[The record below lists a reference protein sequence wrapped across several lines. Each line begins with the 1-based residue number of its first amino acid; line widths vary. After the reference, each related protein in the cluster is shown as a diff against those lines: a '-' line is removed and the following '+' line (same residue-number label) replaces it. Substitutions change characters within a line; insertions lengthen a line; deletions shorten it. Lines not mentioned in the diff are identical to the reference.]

1 MSEQP
6 ISQSRL
12 NPLSLSRG
20 LSVSSPTVKQD
31 PSAQRSQ
38 AIGKALSQ
46 MSTAF
51 AGAFG
56 AKFKYDQAEELRKR
70 EEEIKAK
77 KRQEDEFKI
86 QGESLAQRY
95 GREGLYEALKAGQYH
110 PRVVHFAMR
119 KGHELRIGYENQR
132 LKTRADEIATKEWE
146 NYKAYRS
153 ALGPEEPGIP
163 WETYFSIRIN
173 AERQNSTAGISEEF
187 SDVINLQQGMNALH
201 IASAKV
207 YVDAEENIHKQRL
220 RHNIDT
226 GLETTGYP
234 KSHADYIQ
242 YRESNLNLN
251 PDKKGTPIRVHNI
264 TQYDTEYLDNIMI
277 RANRPGITS
286 DDELFRS
293 LDWIDTPVAGL
304 PKISTSNPKFQET
317 RNQLFDIQ
325 ESLRKEEE
333 RVAKSD
339 KDIETDKIN
348 KALREEIV
356 ETEARIISG
365 DFEDLMLLGE
375 ETFGNE
381 EFRIK
386 FAQTK
391 EGTDILERAEE
402 DYERRLKE
410 LDKPAP
416 FLSEEEQRAVKES
429 VAKVEQILLEHAE
442 GTEGFPTNEAKL
454 KEIYNSIFR
463 DKELNLKGEKINVWN
478 MYKDLVKD
486 PFDKIQKQNEE
497 QRKKNKEEREKKRY
511 ESGIIDFDRKR
522 TSLEL
527 FKEDTIPEISKK
539 ISAYET
545 LLLNLTEGDGRQI
558 QSHAIKTN
566 DTWLYRMGPKNYMSQ
581 KKQVVDSLVS
591 LRNKLETK
599 RKEKEENTF
608 KIENANVTA
617 KVESLEPLDTDEN
630 FVEKKNGLNE
640 LLEGE
645 ELNKLKPS
653 DRIVQIGKIGKHLQ
667 KIASRELKLNQR
679 KEYDKQWNK
688 IDANRNNVSELDNII
703 SSLGSNKKLGDKAGE
718 LKRLAIKT
726 RNAQQEVD
734 KKERQ
739 ADNYSTLS
747 SLWQGDTIVNFGK
760 LQTFRGKVAVADIAE
775 SKRASLFQKI
785 GEKEVQIW
793 ERYLNSEKERI
804 KGIQKKDEKEKEQDK
819 LDEEARQQDQYF
831 SIREEIVVDQKNRNN
846 LASIKKRVNAFSAKQ
861 LDKKHKQPLLTLI
874 EGFQK
879 SIDEK
884 ADADAAPQR
893 QKTYFKTQT
902 DMISYMGLSNL
913 EEARNK
919 LQKMINNIPNLDV
932 DKKGKSG
939 QREKL
944 MNMASRFMGALNSA
958 IDSDIRSNDRKGAQ
972 ASVLENEVTN
982 AEKAIQIVGSIN
994 KGLQEEDPDF
1004 NGLLA
1009 QLDEEADFLFLVG
1022 GDEVGSKRKRI
1033 LRESTYDKL
1042 QSRIFARRHEL
1053 SEAKSQNKT
1062 DPSVYIEIDEAID
1075 LINQSSKVEEVSLLE
1090 TKINTKFATDLT
1102 LTESSRDKL
1111 MRRLRSKRKPM
1122 FPISKGSIEPINR
1135 GRQRIRKAFKI
1146 DPDLI
1151 SPNYEESIFKAFV
1164 SVTEEYEDWIQ
1175 DRLEN
1180 PQVYP
1185 KFYNDPQYRR
1195 DQVDLKIKK
1204 LLTQNEDPVVQD
1216 WINAKKSALSF
1227 TEVTSERIKKP
1238 EKSDNKTKTNSEL
1251 ADDFIGQGFFK
1262 PKTNTQP
1269 AYNLLPE

>member
-12 NPLSLSRG
+12 NPPSLSRG

-56 AKFKYDQAEELRKR
+56 AKFKYDQAEELKKR
-70 EEEIKAK
+70 EEEVKAK

-110 PRVVHFAMR
+110 PRVAHFAMR

-132 LKTRADEIATKEWE
+132 LKTRADEIATNEWE
-146 NYKAYRS
+146 NYKAYQ
-153 ALGPEEPGIP
+153 AKVTNEPKIP

-173 AERQNSTAGISEEF
+173 AERQNSTVGISEEF

-201 IASAKV
+201 ISAAKV
-207 YVDAEENIHKQRL
+207 FVDAEENIHKQRL

-234 KSHADYIQ
+234 KSHADYIA

-251 PDKKGTPIRVHNI
+251 PDKTSTPIRVHNI
-264 TQYDTEYLDNIMI
+264 TQYDTEYLDNIML
-277 RANRPGITS
+277 RAKRPGMTS

-293 LDWIDTPVAGL
+293 LDWIDTPVARL
-304 PKISTSNPKFQET
+304 SKISTSNPKFQET
-317 RNQLFDIQ
+317 QNQLFDIQ

-339 KDIETDKIN
+339 KGIETDRIN
-348 KALREEIV
+348 KTLREEIV
-356 ETEARIISG
+356 ETEAKISSG
-365 DFEDLMLLGE
+365 DWEDLMLLGE

-416 FLSEEEQRAVKES
+416 FRSEEQQRAIKES
-429 VAKVEQILLEHAE
+429 LDKVEQILFEHAD
-442 GTEGFPTNEAKL
+442 GTEGFPTNVVKL
-454 KEIYNSIFR
+454 KEVYNSIFMN
-463 DKELNLKGEKINVWN
+463 KELNLTGEKRDVWN

-497 QRKKNKEEREKKRY
+497 QRKKNKLEREKKRY
-511 ESGIIDFDRKR
+511 EDGLVDLHRKR
-522 TSLEL
+522 TRFQLL
-527 FKEDTIPEISKK
+527 KDNTIPEITRK
-539 ISAYET
+539 ITSYES
-545 LLLNLTEGDGRQI
+545 LLFNLTEGDGKEI

-566 DTWLYRMGPKNYMSQ
+566 GTWLYRMGPKNYISQ
-581 KKQVVDSLVS
+581 KKEIVDSLVS

-599 RKEKEENTF
+599 RKEQEENTF

-617 KVESLEPLDTDEN
+617 KIQSFEPQDTDEN
-630 FVEKKNGLNE
+630 FIEKKKGLNG

-645 ELNKLKPS
+645 GLNKLKPS
-653 DRIVQIGKIGKHLQ
+653 DRIVQIGKIGKYLQ
-667 KIASRELKLNQR
+667 KIASSELKFDQR

-688 IDANRNNVSELDNII
+688 IDANRNNVSELDKII
-703 SSLGSNKKLGDKAGE
+703 TSLGNNKKLGDKSSE

-726 RNAQQEVD
+726 RNAQQEIN
-734 KKERQ
+734 KKEKQ
-739 ADNYSTLS
+739 ANNYSTLS
-747 SLWQGDTIVNFGK
+747 SLWQGDTIVDFGK

-785 GEKEVQIW
+785 GEKEVQTW
-793 ERYLNSEKERI
+793 ERYLKGEKERI
-804 KGIQKKDEKEKEQDK
+804 KGIEKEDEKDKAKDK
-819 LDEEARQQDQYF
+819 LDEEERQQDQYF
-831 SIREEIVVDQKNRNN
+831 SIREDIVVGQRNRND
-846 LASIKKRVNAFSAKQ
+846 LASIKKKINDFSAKQ

-893 QKTYFKTQT
+893 QKTYFNTQT
-902 DMISYMGLSNL
+902 EMINLLGL
-913 EEARNK
+913 EDPKVARDK
-919 LQKMINNIPNLDV
+919 LRKIGNNIPNLDV

-944 MNMASRFMGALNSA
+944 MNMYSRFIGALNGA
-958 IDSDIRSNDRKGAQ
+958 VDSDIRSNDRKGAQ

-994 KGLQEEDPDF
+994 KGLQEDKPDF

-1009 QLDEEADFLFLVG
+1009 QLDEEANFLFLVG
-1022 GDEVGSKRKRI
+1022 GDEVGSKEKRI

-1042 QSRIFARRHEL
+1042 QSRIYARRHEL
-1053 SEAKSQNKT
+1053 SESKKQNKT
-1062 DPSVYIEIDEAID
+1062 DANIYVEIDEAID

-1102 LTESSRDKL
+1102 LTEASRDKL

-1122 FPISKGSIEPINR
+1122 FPISKGSIEPITR

-1151 SPNYEESIFKAFV
+1151 STNYEESSFKAFA

-1175 DRLEN
+1175 DRIES

-1185 KFYNDPQYRR
+1185 KFHNDPQYRR
-1195 DQVDLKIKK
+1195 DQVDLKIRK

-1216 WINAKKSALSF
+1216 WINAKENSLSW
-1227 TEVTSERIKKP
+1227 TRITKDKRKTPKKG
-1238 EKSDNKTKTNSEL
+1238 DNKTKTNSEH
-1251 ADDFIGQGFFK
+1251 ANAFIGNGLFK

-1269 AYNLLPE
+1269 YNPLKP

>member
-12 NPLSLSRG
+12 NPPSLSRG

-56 AKFKYDQAEELRKR
+56 AKFKYDQAEELKKR
-70 EEEIKAK
+70 EEEVKAK
-77 KRQEDEFKI
+77 KRQEDAFKI

-110 PRVVHFAMR
+110 PRVAHFAMR

-132 LKTRADEIATKEWE
+132 LKTRADEIATNEWE

-153 ALGPEEPGIP
+153 ALGPEEPTIP

-173 AERQNSTAGISEEF
+173 AERQNSTVGISEEF

-207 YVDAEENIHKQRL
+207 FVDAEENIHKQRL

-234 KSHADYIQ
+234 KSHADYVS

-251 PDKKGTPIRVHNI
+251 PDKTSTPIRVHNI
-264 TQYDTEYLDNIMI
+264 TQYDTEYLDNIML

-304 PKISTSNPKFQET
+304 SKISTSNPKFQET
-317 RNQLFDIQ
+317 RNKLFDIQ
-325 ESLRKEEE
+325 ETLRKEEE

-339 KDIETDKIN
+339 KDIQTDTIN
-348 KALREEIV
+348 KTLREDIADV
-356 ETEARIISG
+356 EARIISG
-365 DFEDLMLLGE
+365 DWEDLMFLGE
-375 ETFGNE
+375 ETFGDE
-381 EFRIK
+381 KFRLK

-391 EGTDILERAEE
+391 EGADILERAEE
-402 DYERRLKE
+402 DFERRLKE
-410 LDKPAP
+410 LDKPEP
-416 FLSEEEQRAVKES
+416 WLSNAEQKAVKES
-429 VAKVEQILLEHAE
+429 LNNVEQILLDHAE
-442 GTEGFPTNEAKL
+442 GSEGFPTNEAKL
-454 KEIYNSIFR
+454 KELYDSIFNNE
-463 DKELNLKGEKINVWN
+463 ELNLKGEKRNVWN
-478 MYKDLVKD
+478 IYKNLVKD
-486 PFDKIQKQNEE
+486 PFDRIQKQNEE

-527 FKEDTIPEISKK
+527 FKEDTISEISKK
-539 ISAYET
+539 ISTYET
-545 LLLNLTEGDGRQI
+545 LLLNLTEGDGREI

-617 KVESLEPLDTDEN
+617 KIQSFEPQDTDEN
-630 FVEKKNGLNE
+630 FIEKKKGLNE

-645 ELNKLKPS
+645 GLNKLKPS

-667 KIASRELKLNQR
+667 KIASRELKFDQR

-688 IDANRNNVSELDNII
+688 IDANRNNVSELDKII
-703 SSLGSNKKLGDKAGE
+703 SSLGSNKKLGDKASE

-734 KKERQ
+734 KKEKQ

-747 SLWQGDTIVNFGK
+747 SLWQGDTIVDFGK
-760 LQTFRGKVAVADIAE
+760 LQTFRGRVAVADIAE

-793 ERYLNSEKERI
+793 ERYLKGEKERI

-831 SIREEIVVDQKNRNN
+831 SIREEIVVDQRNRNN

-893 QKTYFKTQT
+893 QKTYFNTQT
-902 DMISYMGLSNL
+902 EMIKMMGL
-913 EEARNK
+913 EDHEVARDK
-919 LQKMINNIPNLDV
+919 LRKIGSNIPNLDV

-944 MNMASRFMGALNSA
+944 MNMYSRFMSALNGA
-958 IDSDIRSNDRKGAQ
+958 VDTDIRSNDRKGAQ

-982 AEKAIQIVGSIN
+982 GEKAIQIVGSIN
-994 KGLQEEDPDF
+994 KGLQKDDPDF

-1022 GDEVGSKRKRI
+1022 GDEVGSKSKRI

-1053 SEAKSQNKT
+1053 SEAKNQNET
-1062 DPSVYIEIDEAID
+1062 DANVYVEIDEAID
-1075 LINQSSKVEEVSLLE
+1075 LINQSSKVEEVSALE

-1122 FPISKGSIEPINR
+1122 FPISKGSIEPIDR
-1135 GRQRIRKAFKI
+1135 GRRTIRKAFKI

-1151 SPNYEESIFKAFV
+1151 SVNYEEASFKAFV

-1180 PQVYP
+1180 PQVYS
-1185 KFYNDPQYRR
+1185 KFYNDVQYRR
-1195 DQVDLKIKK
+1195 DQIDIKIRK
-1204 LLTQNEDPVVQD
+1204 LLTQNEDEAVQN
-1216 WINAKKSALSF
+1216 WINSKESSISF
-1227 TEVTSERIKKP
+1227 TEVTSKKIKTPKNG
-1238 EKSDNKTKTNSEL
+1238 DNKTKTNSEQ
-1251 ADDFIGQGFFK
+1251 AKVFTGGAFYA

-1269 AYNLLPE
+1269 SYNPLTR